1 MRYSVA
7 AANIRHWRGI
17 YRQSRN
23 PERVMV
29 HAVVRLQA
37 HAGTW
42 KQRAE
47 QAQQRI
53 AELEAQPVITWIPVA
68 ERLPDT
74 ELRVLAAYN
83 DGRMTTTIRAL
94 HIPRFAVQCDYNP
107 DMELD
112 YNPDTDLTY
121 YPGGWYEACEE
132 GEYSFIGPLTGTVT
146 HWAKLP
152 ALPEPALEPPP
163 SAADAMAELRD
174 KFGHYFDAIEDV
186 DEWVRQQRS
195 GEDDPPPTQQEAQP

>member
-94 HIPRFAVQCDYNP
+94 HIPASTVACSEYNVDMVEIADYDEATGN
-107 DMELD
+107 
-112 YNPDTDLTY
+112 YY
-121 YPGGWYEACEE
+121 YPAGWYECVESADD
-132 GEYSFIGPLTGTVT
+132 YSYIGPLTGTVT
-146 HWAKLP
+146 HWALPP
-152 ALPEPALEPPP
+152 ALPKMEVKP
-163 SAADAMAELRD
+163 
-174 KFGHYFDAIEDV
+174 
-186 DEWVRQQRS
+186 
-195 GEDDPPPTQQEAQP
+195 